1 VYHLGRIA
9 ETTGDA
15 GAYAGRGEGHVRKTL
30 FGRACGSPHQEAVIA
45 ELAAGGSVAEHLHAF
60 EEAFYVL
67 EGELVLEVAGVREE
81 LGADD
86 YVFIDRGVAHSLANE
101 SGNRCRW
108 FEVSAPQPGAPLD
121 DTFFV
126 EGEAPVAPTET
137 PYRRDHFDVAA
148 LPAPSASIGLSGF
161 GGANVGHA
169 SLKILVGPDT
179 GASQFN
185 LMVVQYAPGGYI
197 KEHDHAFEEGFF
209 FLEGEVDAELEGKTY
224 TLQAGDYCWSS
235 VGSMHALLNRSD
247 GIVRWLETQVPQP
260 PSRYQARFVGDWERF
275 VAGEPG
281 SDVGSTESPKS
292 EGPARPARK
301 RK

>member
-15 GAYAGRGEGHVRKTL
+15 GAYAGRSEGHVRRTL

-45 ELAAGGSVAEHLHAF
+45 ELAVGGIVEEHLHAF

-67 EGELVLEVAGVREE
+67 EGHLVLYVAGTREE
-81 LGADD
+81 VGPDD
-86 YVFIDRGVAHSLANE
+86 YVFIDRAVAHSLANE
-101 SGNRCRW
+101 SGNRARW
-108 FEVSAPQPGAPLD
+108 FELSAPQPGAPLE

-126 EGEAPVAPTET
+126 EGGAPTPPTET
-137 PYRRDHFDVAA
+137 PYWRDHFDVAA

-209 FLEGEVDAELEGKTY
+209 FLEGEVEAELEGKKY
-224 TLQAGDYCWSS
+224 ALQAGDYCWSS

-247 GIVRWLETQVPQP
+247 GSVRWLETQVPQP

-275 VAGEPG
+275 LTGE
-281 SDVGSTESPKS
+281 S
-292 EGPARPARK
+292 E
-301 RK
+301 